1 MGDAAVQETKTA
13 RRRGGSSAVT
23 QRRFCVL
30 TTGRTGSTALM
41 NWLQRFDDIALPNK
55 NIRCPDNELL
65 HPRYIRDYARE
76 YSRLCETSIK
86 TQHQLIQGFFEYNSD
101 LPFAGFKSMPDRHG
115 DYKEF
120 IRRKDIKFII
130 LTRKDIAS
138 TVASFVVAMA
148 EGSWK
153 RTGEAHPARWTFHR
167 EEAKRALGHLAYIHK
182 SFVQL
187 SRVPGAIRITY
198 EDLCDPGF
206 SCPALDDYFGRPV
219 RIDDP
224 KPPTS
229 ARDYVTNWEE
239 FEAFIKK
246 AYRHLRS
253 RRAPGSGE

>member
-1 MGDAAVQETKTA
+1 M
-13 RRRGGSSAVT
+13 T

-41 NWLQRFDDIALPNK
+41 NRLQRFDDIALPHR
-55 NIRCPDNELL
+55 NIDCPNNELL
-65 HPRYIRDYARE
+65 HPRHIGNYIKE
-76 YSRLCETSIK
+76 YSRLCKRSI
-86 TQHQLIQGFFEYNSD
+86 TTEDQLIQGFFEYNSD
-101 LPFAGFKSMPDRHG
+101 FPFAGFKSMPERHRN
-115 DYKEF
+115 YKEF
-120 IRRKDIKFII
+120 IARKDIRFIVLI
-130 LTRKDIAS
+130 RKDIGS
-138 TVASFVVAMA
+138 TVASFIVAA
-148 EGSWK
+148 AADSWE
-153 RTGEAHPARWTFHR
+153 RTGEAHPARWTFR
-167 EEAKRALGHLAYIHK
+167 KQEAKRALGHLDYIHR

-187 SRVPGAIRITY
+187 SRVPDAIRITY

-206 SCPALDDYFGRPV
+206 SCPALDEYFGRPV